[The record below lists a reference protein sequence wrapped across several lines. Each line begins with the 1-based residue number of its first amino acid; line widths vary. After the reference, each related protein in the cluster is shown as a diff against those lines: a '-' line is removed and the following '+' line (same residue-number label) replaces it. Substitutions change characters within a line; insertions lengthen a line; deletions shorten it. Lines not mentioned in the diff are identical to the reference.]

1 MLLNKVLR
9 SDTQLLLRVV
19 SYRPNLSTDSTDSF
33 RANKITSAASVRS
46 LVVIIIIFF
55 DPGTQFPRNEK
66 ITLCNTKSTKIK
78 LEWTLLLLLLHII
91 IIIISRVLQSQ
102 L

>member
-46 LVVIIIIFF
+46 LVVIIIIIIII
-55 DPGTQFPRNEK
+55 DPGTQFPKNEK
-66 ITLCNTKSTKIK
+66 ITLCDTKKSTKIK
-78 LEWTLLLLLLHII
+78 LE
-91 IIIISRVLQSQ
+91 
-102 L
+102 

>member
-66 ITLCNTKSTKIK
+66 ITLCNT
-78 LEWTLLLLLLHII
+78 
-91 IIIISRVLQSQ
+91 ISWWRGSVVERRSLAGELS
-102 L
+102 LSCARPAADG